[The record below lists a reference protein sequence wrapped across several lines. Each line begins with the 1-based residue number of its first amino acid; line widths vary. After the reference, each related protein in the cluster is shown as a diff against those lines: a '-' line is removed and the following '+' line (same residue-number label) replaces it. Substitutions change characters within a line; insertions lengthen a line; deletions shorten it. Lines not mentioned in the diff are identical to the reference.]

1 MTAPK
6 GVKDPVA
13 QGGLESVS
21 KAERVASLTGIRAV
35 AALLVMATHAAYTT
49 GKYTHGYVGL
59 VYSRMEIGVPI
70 FFVLSGFLLFGPWVK
85 ALATDGASPSVRR
98 YAWHRVRRIM
108 PAYVVTVLVAF
119 ALYHWRIAGP
129 NPGHTVTGLF
139 RNLTLTQIYTDN
151 YLYSYLHQGLT
162 QMWSLAV
169 EVAFYVALPLLA
181 YLLLVVLCRRRWRP
195 LLLLTGLAGLALVTP
210 AWLIL
215 VHTTDFLPDGARLWL
230 PTYLSW
236 FIGGMMLAVLQS
248 MGVRLYAFACVPLAV
263 VCYLIASTP
272 IAGAPTTSPSELRE
286 ALVKAAFYAVVATL
300 AVAPLALGDRGIYAK
315 FLATRPMVFL
325 GEISYEIFLIH
336 LVTMELVMVE
346 ILRWHIYTGNV
357 AILFAATFVVTVP
370 AAWLLH
376 RFTRVRSA

>member
-49 GKYTHGYVGL
+49 G
-59 VYSRMEIGVPI
+59 
-70 FFVLSGFLLFGPWVK
+70 
-85 ALATDGASPSVRR
+85 
-98 YAWHRVRRIM
+98 
-108 PAYVVTVLVAF
+108 
-119 ALYHWRIAGP
+119 P
-129 NPGHTVTGLF
+129 NPGHNVTGLF

-195 LLLLTGLAGLALVTP
+195 LLLLAGLAGLALITP

-236 FIGGMMLAVLQS
+236 FIGGMMLAVLQR
-248 MGVRLYAFACVPLAV
+248 MGVRVYAFACVPLAV
-263 VCYLIASTP
+263 VCY
-272 IAGAPTTSPSELRE
+272 
-286 ALVKAAFYAVVATL
+286 
-300 AVAPLALGDRGIYAK
+300 
-315 FLATRPMVFL
+315 
-325 GEISYEIFLIH
+325 
-336 LVTMELVMVE
+336 
-346 ILRWHIYTGNV
+346 
-357 AILFAATFVVTVP
+357 
-370 AAWLLH
+370 
-376 RFTRVRSA
+376 